1 MRRKTCDYCR
11 QRALETIPGVFWKNA
26 PSSREWGQIGLT
38 YGNRRHRAFLPNGLN
53 RELNPSF
60 RDP

>member
-1 MRRKTCDYCR
+1 MINRR